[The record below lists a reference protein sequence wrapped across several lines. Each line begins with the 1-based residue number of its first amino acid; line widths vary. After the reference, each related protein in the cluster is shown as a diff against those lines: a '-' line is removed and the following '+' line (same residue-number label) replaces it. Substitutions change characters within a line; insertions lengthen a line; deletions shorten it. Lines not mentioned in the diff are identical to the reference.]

1 MKLDQKQ
8 YDIHIMKRTAIVNE
22 IKRLEDEMD
31 MLGRW
36 ANKTIA
42 YYKQEKLKLEK
53 LETKI

>member
-1 MKLDQKQ
+1 MKLDQEK
-8 YDIHIMKRTAIVNE
+8 YDVHVMKRDAIIKE

-53 LETKI
+53 LES